1 MTYGKAVNAL
11 VDAGLL
17 DQADARKAITVLG
30 ASSVEMTYPAWAEA
44 LVRAG
49 LPAVIAHQCP
59 LPDTSAVLFAAEFYR
74 ALADGLPVDAAVCEG
89 RKALLSE
96 LGTSRWDRVDWAAP
110 VLFMRG
116 DAGALFS
123 E

>member
-1 MTYGKAVNAL
+1 MTYGKAVTAL

-49 LPAVIAHQCP
+49 LLDEAN
-59 LPDTSAVLFAAEFYR
+59 TEAAIVVME
-74 ALADGLPVDAAVCEG
+74 
-89 RKALLSE
+89 KA
-96 LGTSRWDRVDWAAP
+96 
-110 VLFMRG
+110 G
-116 DAGALFS
+116 DAEAKDDGPGFEEGLANAGIL
-123 E
+123 

>member
-17 DQADARKAITVLG
+17 DQADARRAIAVLG

-49 LPAVIAHQCP
+49 LLTEANTQ
-59 LPDTSAVLFAAEFYR
+59 AAIGVME
-74 ALADGLPVDAAVCEG
+74 
-89 RKALLSE
+89 KA
-96 LGTSRWDRVDWAAP
+96 
-110 VLFMRG
+110 G
-116 DAGALFS
+116 DAEAKDDGPGFEEGLENAGIL
-123 E
+123 